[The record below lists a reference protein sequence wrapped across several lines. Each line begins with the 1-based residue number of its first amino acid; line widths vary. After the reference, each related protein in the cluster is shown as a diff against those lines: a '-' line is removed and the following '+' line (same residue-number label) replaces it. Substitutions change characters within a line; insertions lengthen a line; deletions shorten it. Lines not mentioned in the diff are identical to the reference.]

1 MSRISASTDVFQAV
15 ADPTRRA
22 LLDRLC
28 RQDTPVNELAAG
40 FAMSRPAIS
49 KHLRVLLQAQLVTS
63 TKKGRQQV
71 YVVRPEKLRDVAR
84 WIEGYRRFWEAN
96 LTSLKNHL
104 EKPK

>member
-1 MSRISASTDVFQAV
+1 MSRISSSTDVFQAV

-28 RQDTPVNELAAG
+28 RQDAPVNELAAG

-49 KHLRVLLQAQLVTS
+49 KHLRVLLEAQLVTS
-63 TKKGRQQV
+63 VKKGRQQV
-71 YVVRPEKLRDVAR
+71 YAVRPEKLRDMAQ
-84 WIEGYRRFWEAN
+84 WIEGYRRFWTAN

-104 EKPK
+104 EKTK